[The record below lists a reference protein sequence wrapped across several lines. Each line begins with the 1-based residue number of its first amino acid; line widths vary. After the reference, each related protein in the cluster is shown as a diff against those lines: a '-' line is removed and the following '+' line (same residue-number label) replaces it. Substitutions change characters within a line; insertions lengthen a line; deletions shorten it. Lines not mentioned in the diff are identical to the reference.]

1 MLFGKWNWILLL
13 INLAI
18 TGVLFFLSDQQ
29 NLLSLINSIFYVAFF
44 YFIVAML
51 LFVIKGRVLDGITRS
66 FRKFGKV
73 MSKGML
79 DFEENGDPSEW
90 VNRSFLSYMQF
101 QAAVLIGLMLIL
113 LALFYLI

>member
-1 MLFGKWNWILLL
+1 MFGKRNLILLL

-18 TGVLFFLSDQQ
+18 IAVLFFLSDQQ

-44 YFIVAML
+44 YFIIGLL

-66 FRKFGKV
+66 FRRFSKM
-73 MSKGML
+73 MSKGTL
-79 DFEENGDPSEW
+79 DFEENGDPSAW
-90 VNRSFLSYMQF
+90 VNKSFLHYMLC

-113 LALFYLI
+113 LAIFYLI